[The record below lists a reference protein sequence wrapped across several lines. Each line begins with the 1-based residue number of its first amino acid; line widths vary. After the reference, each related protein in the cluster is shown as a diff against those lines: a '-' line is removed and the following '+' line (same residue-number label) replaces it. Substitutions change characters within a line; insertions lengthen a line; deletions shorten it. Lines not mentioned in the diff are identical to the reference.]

1 MRARAPPVL
10 LALVAVVLVAA
21 IPILGQPYLTRLVST
36 VLIFSIA
43 AISLD
48 LIVGYGGMVSFGHA
62 AFFGL
67 GAYVPAILGMYE
79 VRSGFI
85 VLPAAILV
93 SAAAALVIGA
103 MSLRVRGVYFIMI
116 TLAFAQ
122 MLYFVFHALTAFGGD
137 DGIKIARNDYGGI
150 IDTTHPAVFFY
161 LVMGIFLAAFL
172 LAYRLVHSHFGR
184 VLRGIKDNER
194 RAASLGYNTFR
205 YQFVAFVIAGGMAG
219 LAGMLQGNLDEYA
232 SPALLHW
239 IVSGDL
245 LVILI
250 FGGVGTL
257 IGPVL
262 GSAAFI
268 LLQELISI
276 YTKHWML
283 TLGPLLLLAVLTSS
297 RGIYGLFARETR
309 DA

>member
-1 MRARAPPVL
+1 MRARAPCV
-10 LALVAVVLVAA
+10 LALIAVVVVGAA
-21 IPILGQPYLTRLVST
+21 IPILDQPYLTRLVST

-43 AISLD
+43 ALSLD
-48 LIVGYGGMVSFGHA
+48 LLVGYGGMVSFGHA

-67 GAYVPAILGMYE
+67 GAYVPAILGIYGI
-79 VRSGFI
+79 RSGFI

-93 SAAAALVIGA
+93 AAAAALVIGA

-137 DGIKIARNDYGGI
+137 DGMKLARNDYAGI
-150 IDTTHPAVFFY
+150 IDPANPTTFFY
-161 LVMGIFLAAFL
+161 LVMGVFLAAFL

-194 RAASLGYNTFR
+194 RAASLGYNTFL
-205 YQFVAFVIAGGMAG
+205 YQLVAFVVAGGMAG
-219 LAGMLQGNLDEYA
+219 LAGMLQGNLNEYA

-250 FGGVGTL
+250 FGGVSTL
-257 IGPVL
+257 IGSVL

-268 LLQELISI
+268 LLQEVISI

-283 TLGPLLLLAVLTSS
+283 VLGPLLLLAVLTSS
-297 RGIYGLFARETR
+297 RGIYGLFVRKPQ